1 MKLPSYKSY
10 QTYNRVWL
18 PIETGAQGLFIVR
31 IPPGLQKM
39 TRRFYWDLMNCRME
53 WMILQAMEQGGTSAP
68 ELQALFL
75 ETLRALHPTQ
85 EAPSLYEDEAE
96 EGEGEDAQMKQVW
109 VWASDWGTSLL
120 ELNGRWMELLQAQ
133 SAEVTFPVDLSPVPE
148 EASLSA
154 VEQHDSVDLRAFL
167 TELRTA

>member
-10 QTYNRVWL
+10 QTYNRVWM
-18 PIETGAQGLFIVR
+18 PIETGPQSLFVVR
-31 IPPGLQKM
+31 MPPALQKM

-53 WMILQAMEQGGTSAP
+53 WMILQEMEQEKTSAP
-68 ELQALFL
+68 ELQAMFL
-75 ETLRALHPTQ
+75 EVLRALHPTQ
-85 EAPSLYEDEAE
+85 EAPSLYEEE
-96 EGEGEDAQMKQVW
+96 ENEGEEAQMKQIW

-133 SAEVTFPVDLSPVPE
+133 SADVTFPVDLSPVPE
-148 EASLSA
+148 EASPSA
-154 VEQHDSVDLRAFL
+154 VEQHDSVDLRTFL